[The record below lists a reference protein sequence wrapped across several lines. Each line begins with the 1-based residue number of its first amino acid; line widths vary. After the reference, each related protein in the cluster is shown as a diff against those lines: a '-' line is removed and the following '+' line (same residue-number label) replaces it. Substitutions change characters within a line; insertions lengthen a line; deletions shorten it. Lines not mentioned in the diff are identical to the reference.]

1 MTPRR
6 VRDARQFNYN
16 HWLSGRVLE
25 GRRGRFRVV
34 GEIDG
39 HLFGRALDK
48 AGRELGDMLYE
59 LDPDEWEQL
68 ERLLIRGD
76 A

>member
-6 VRDARQFNYN
+6 VRDAHQFNYN
-16 HWLSGRVLE
+16 HWLSGYVLE
-25 GRRGRFRVV
+25 GKRGRFRVV

-39 HLFGRALDK
+39 RLFGRALDK
-48 AGRELGDMLYE
+48 AGRELGDMLWE
-59 LDPDEWEQL
+59 LRPDDWEQL

-76 A
+76 T